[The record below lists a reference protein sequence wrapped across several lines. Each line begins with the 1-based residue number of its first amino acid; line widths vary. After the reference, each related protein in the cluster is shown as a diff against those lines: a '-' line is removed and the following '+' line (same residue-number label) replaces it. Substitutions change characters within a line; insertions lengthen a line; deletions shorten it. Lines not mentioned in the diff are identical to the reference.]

1 MKLRSLAVNQFK
13 KFTSPMRLD
22 NINDGLNIVVGPNE
36 MGKSTL
42 LDALRAIL
50 FEKYDSK
57 AKPVKDL
64 QNDRNRAAPVVE
76 LAFELNE
83 GGYRIR
89 KRFIKRPY
97 ARLECPDG
105 RILEGDAAE
114 DELRELLSLGKP
126 GTRGAQSETLGMW
139 NVLWVKQGKSFG
151 APDLPESARGNLHS
165 ALESEVGTVLGGRRG
180 RQLPQAIEKQLSEL
194 VTSRTNSPR
203 GQYKN
208 LLEKESSLNEEIES
222 LEGRQA
228 ELSDTLAHLDEAQE
242 RLKLLSLED
251 RDKADAEEIERARER
266 LGNLE
271 QLESRIKA
279 AEKELELR
287 KFKLE
292 KAENEEKERRELKND
307 IEEKETDLKEAR
319 KRHEEVQKEEKEYRQ
334 RIEELHSAVHAA
346 EADVTNAEESVL
358 QKELVLEVVRLKGQI
373 EELET
378 HFEKAQKAEER
389 QRIAERD
396 AVAIMVT
403 EDLIERIRVADKE
416 LEKATSRLSAVATT
430 ITFDMDLKR
439 PGDIEVEGES
449 LANDHSSIQAVSP
462 VTIRIPE
469 YGRITVDPAV
479 KNRSELL
486 SHQNEAKAELKEAL
500 RKAGV
505 ESPEEAQNRYDEKE
519 RLFRDADLAR
529 KEAELHSPATDD
541 HGAGAQALGSYIE
554 SLSLIFKA
562 KTDKLNLTQLPNLK
576 ESEAI
581 LDSTRKQA
589 ADARHALD
597 NARAKLSGPDEE
609 LGRLK
614 IELGTSNE
622 RYESVKK
629 DIDRFQGKLEEAEKQ
644 CSDNQIQTNIETSR
658 TLLSGQ
664 EEILTELGAKRED
677 DSLERLQV
685 RIDRLEKVIS
695 DRREKRSN
703 LEVEIGRLKS
713 HIEVSEGTG
722 LDEAI
727 QQKNRELE
735 LCQEEIRRSKREVD
749 VLTLLLSAL
758 RDAEREAKERYMS
771 PVVNRLRPYLQ
782 YLFPGADITIDENL
796 EITGVLRER
805 GYEEPFHHLSMGT
818 QEQIAVLVR
827 LAFAEMLV
835 EQGQPA
841 TVVLDDALVFS
852 DDHRMNNMF
861 DILNISAKNIQV
873 LIFTCREQLFEGIG
887 GHRLS
892 LETENSEELMSA

>member
-22 NINDGLNIVVGPNE
+22 NINDGLNIVIGPNE

-57 AKPVKDL
+57 ARPVKDL
-64 QNDRNRAAPVVE
+64 QNDRNKAAPVVE

-83 GGYRIR
+83 EVYRIR
-89 KRFIKRPY
+89 KRFIKKPY

-114 DELRELLSLGKP
+114 EELRELLSLGKP
-126 GTRGAQSETLGMW
+126 GPRGAQSETLGMW

-180 RQLPQAIEKQLSEL
+180 RQLPQAIEKQLGEL
-194 VTSRTNSPR
+194 VTSRTNSPK
-203 GQYKN
+203 GEYKK
-208 LLEKESSLNEEIES
+208 LLEKESSLNEEVER
-222 LEGRQA
+222 LEERQA
-228 ELSDTLAHLDEAQE
+228 ELSDTLTRLDEAQE
-242 RLKLLSLED
+242 KLRLLSSED
-251 RDKADAEEIERARER
+251 RDKADAEEIERTRER
-266 LGNLE
+266 RSKLE
-271 QLESRIKA
+271 QLENRIKA

-287 KFKLE
+287 KLKLE
-292 KAENEEKERRELKND
+292 KTENEEKERRELKKD
-307 IEEKETDLKEAR
+307 IGEKETGLKEAK
-319 KRHEEVQKEEKEYRQ
+319 KRHKEVQKAEKECREK
-334 RIEELHSAVHAA
+334 IEELHSSVRAA
-346 EADVTNAEESVL
+346 EADVTDAEESVL
-358 QKELVLEVVRLKGQI
+358 QKELVLEAVRLRDQI
-373 EELET
+373 EELGT
-378 HFEKAQKAEER
+378 HFEKARKAEER
-389 QRIAERD
+389 QRTAERD
-396 AVAIMVT
+396 AAAITVT
-403 EDLIERIRVADKE
+403 ENLVERIRTAEKE
-416 LEKATSRLSAVATT
+416 LEKTTGRLSAVATT
-430 ITFDMDLKR
+430 ITFDMDPKR
-439 PGDIEVEGES
+439 PDNIEVDGES
-449 LANDHSSIQAVSP
+449 LADDHSSIQAVSP
-462 VTIRIPE
+462 VTIKIPE
-469 YGRITVDPAV
+469 HGRITVDPAV
-479 KNRSELL
+479 KNRSKLL
-486 SHQNEAKAELKEAL
+486 SHQNEAKTELKEAL
-500 RKAGV
+500 EKAGV
-505 ESPEEAQNRYDEKE
+505 ESLEEAQSRYDEKE
-519 RLFRDADLAR
+519 RLLRDADLAR

-541 HGAGAQALGSYIE
+541 HGAGAQALGNYIE
-554 SLSLIFKA
+554 SLSLILKA
-562 KTDKLNLTQLPNLK
+562 KTDKLNLSELPNLK
-576 ESEAI
+576 ECEAI
-581 LDSTRKQA
+581 LDSVKKRA
-589 ADARHALD
+589 VDARHVLD

-622 RYESVKK
+622 RYENVKK
-629 DIDRFQGKLEEAEKQ
+629 DVGHLQDKLKEAEEQ
-644 CSDNQIQTNIETSR
+644 CSDNQLQTNIEISR
-658 TLLSGQ
+658 NLLSEQ
-664 EEILTELGAKRED
+664 EEALSGLNTERED
-677 DSLERLQV
+677 DSLEHLQA
-685 RIDRLEKVIS
+685 RINRLEKAIS

-713 HIEVSEGTG
+713 HIEISEGAG

-749 VLTLLLSAL
+749 VLTLLLSTL

-796 EITGVLRER
+796 EITGVLRQR

-887 GHRLS
+887 GNHLS
-892 LETENSEELMSA
+892 LETENSEELISA

>member
-42 LDALRAIL
+42 LDALRAVL

-57 AKPVKDL
+57 ARPVKDL

-83 GGYRIR
+83 EVYQIR

-114 DELRELLSLGKP
+114 DELRDLLSLGKP
-126 GTRGAQSETLGMW
+126 GPRGAQSETLGMW
-139 NVLWVKQGKSFG
+139 NVLWVKQGMSFG
-151 APDLPESARGNLHS
+151 APDLPESARGNLHN

-194 VTSRTNSPR
+194 VTSSTNSPK

-208 LLEKESSLNEEIES
+208 LLEKESSLNEEIER
-222 LEGRQA
+222 LEERQA
-228 ELSDTLAHLDEAQE
+228 ELSDTLTRLEETQE
-242 RLKLLSLED
+242 RLKLLSSED
-251 RDKADAEEIERARER
+251 RDKTDAEEIERTRER
-266 LGNLE
+266 RSELE

-287 KFKLE
+287 KLKLE
-292 KAENEEKERRELKND
+292 KAENEEKERRELKED
-307 IEEKETDLKEAR
+307 VEAKETDLKEAR
-319 KRHEEVQKEEKEYRQ
+319 KRHEEVQKEERECRKK
-334 RIEELHSAVHAA
+334 IEKLHSAVRAA
-346 EADVTNAEESVL
+346 EADVTDAEESAL
-358 QKELVLEVVRLKGQI
+358 QKEFVLEAVRLKEQI

-378 HFEKAQKAEER
+378 HFEKARKAEER
-389 QRIAERD
+389 QRTAERD
-396 AVAIMVT
+396 AAAITVT
-403 EDLIERIRVADKE
+403 EYLIERIRTAEKE
-416 LEKATSRLSAVATT
+416 LEKVIGRLSAVATT
-430 ITFDMDLKR
+430 ITFDMDPKR
-439 PGDIEVEGES
+439 PDGIEVDEES

-486 SHQNEAKAELKEAL
+486 SHQNEAKTELKEAL
-500 RKAGV
+500 GKAGI
-505 ESPEEAQNRYDEKE
+505 ESPEEAQSRYDKKEK
-519 RLFRDADLAR
+519 LLRDADLAR

-541 HGAGAQALGSYIE
+541 YGAGAQALGDYIE
-554 SLSLIFKA
+554 SLSLILKA
-562 KTDKLNLTQLPNLK
+562 KTDKLNLSELPNLK
-576 ESEAI
+576 ESEAT
-581 LDSTRKQA
+581 LDSTKKRA

-629 DIDRFQGKLEEAEKQ
+629 DVDRLRVKLEEEEKQ
-644 CSDNQIQTNIETSR
+644 RSGNQLQTTIDTSR
-658 TLLSGQ
+658 TLLFEQ
-664 EEILTELGAKRED
+664 EKALTELDAERED
-677 DSLERLQV
+677 DSLEHLQARINRLG
-685 RIDRLEKVIS
+685 KAIS
-695 DRREKRSN
+695 DRREKRSS

-713 HIEVSEGTG
+713 HIEVSEGAG
-722 LDEAI
+722 IDEAI
-727 QQKNRELE
+727 QQKNREFE
-735 LCQEEIRRSKREVD
+735 FCQEEIRRSKREVD
-749 VLTLLLSAL
+749 VLTLLLSTL
-758 RDAEREAKERYMS
+758 RDAERKAKERYMS

-861 DILNISAKNIQV
+861 DILNISARNIQV
-873 LIFTCREQLFEGIG
+873 LIFTCREQLFEGVG
-887 GHRLS
+887 GHHLS
-892 LETENSEELMSA
+892 LGTENSEELISA

>member
-22 NINDGLNIVVGPNE
+22 NINNGLNIVVGPNE

-57 AKPVKDL
+57 ARPVKDL

-83 GGYRIR
+83 GVYRIR
-89 KRFIKRPY
+89 KRFIKKPY

-114 DELRELLSLGKP
+114 DELRKLLSLGKP
-126 GTRGAQSETLGMW
+126 GPRGAQSETLGMW

-194 VTSRTNSPR
+194 VTSRTNNPR

-208 LLEKESSLNEEIES
+208 LLEKETSLKEEIER
-222 LEGRQA
+222 LEERQA
-228 ELSDTLAHLDEAQE
+228 ELSDTLTRLDEAQE
-242 RLKLLSLED
+242 KLRLLSSED
-251 RDKADAEEIERARER
+251 RDKDDAEEIERTRER
-266 LGNLE
+266 CGKLE
-271 QLESRIKA
+271 QLENRIKA

-287 KFKLE
+287 KLKLE
-292 KAENEEKERRELKND
+292 KAENEEKERRELKKD
-307 IEEKETDLKEAR
+307 IGEKETDLQEAK
-319 KRHEEVQKEEKEYRQ
+319 KRHKEVQEAEKECQ
-334 RIEELHSAVHAA
+334 EKIEELHSAVRAA
-346 EADVTNAEESVL
+346 EADVTDAEESVL
-358 QKELVLEVVRLKGQI
+358 QKELVLEAVRLRDQI

-378 HFEKAQKAEER
+378 HFEKARKAEER
-389 QRIAERD
+389 QRTAERD
-396 AVAIMVT
+396 AAAITVT
-403 EDLIERIRVADKE
+403 ENLVERIRTAEKE
-416 LEKATSRLSAVATT
+416 LEKTTGRLSAVATT
-430 ITFDMDLKR
+430 ITFDMDPKR
-439 PGDIEVEGES
+439 PDDIEVDGES
-449 LANDHSSIQAVSP
+449 LADDHFSIQAVSP
-462 VTIRIPE
+462 VTIKIPE
-469 YGRITVDPAV
+469 HGRITVDPAV
-479 KNRSELL
+479 KNRSKLL
-486 SHQNEAKAELKEAL
+486 SHQNEAKTELKEVL
-500 RKAGV
+500 EKAGV
-505 ESPEEAQNRYDEKE
+505 ESPEEAQSRYDEKE
-519 RLFRDADLAR
+519 RLLRDADLAR

-541 HGAGAQALGSYIE
+541 HGAGAQALGNYIE
-554 SLSLIFKA
+554 SHSLILKA
-562 KTDKLNLTQLPNLK
+562 KTDKLNLSELPNLK

-581 LDSTRKQA
+581 LDNVKKRA
-589 ADARHALD
+589 VDARHVLD
-597 NARAKLSGPDEE
+597 NARAKLSGPDKE

-622 RYESVKK
+622 RYENVKK
-629 DIDRFQGKLEEAEKQ
+629 DINHLQDKLGEAEKQ
-644 CSDNQIQTNIETSR
+644 CSDNQLQTNIKTSR
-658 TLLSGQ
+658 NMLSEQ
-664 EEILTELGAKRED
+664 EEALTELNTERED
-677 DSLERLQV
+677 DSLEHLQA
-685 RIDRLEKVIS
+685 RINRLEKTIS

-713 HIEVSEGTG
+713 HIEVSEGAG

-735 LCQEEIRRSKREVD
+735 LCQEEVRRSKREVD
-749 VLTLLLSAL
+749 ILTLLLSTL

-873 LIFTCREQLFEGIG
+873 LIFTCREHIFEGIG
-887 GHRLS
+887 GNHLS
-892 LETENSEELMSA
+892 LETENSEELISA

>member
-42 LDALRAIL
+42 LDALRAVL

-83 GGYRIR
+83 GIYRIR
-89 KRFIKRPY
+89 KRFVKRPY

-105 RILEGDAAE
+105 RILEGDVAE
-114 DELRELLSLGKP
+114 DELRKLLSLGKP
-126 GTRGAQSETLGMW
+126 GPRGAQSETLGMW

-151 APDLPESARGNLHS
+151 VPDLPESARGNLHS

-194 VTSRTNSPR
+194 VTSRTNNPR

-208 LLEKESSLNEEIES
+208 LLEKEASLNEEIER
-222 LEGRQA
+222 LEERQA

-242 RLKLLSLED
+242 RLRLLSLED
-251 RDKADAEEIERARER
+251 CDKTDAEEIERARER
-266 LGNLE
+266 LGSLE

-319 KRHEEVQKEEKEYRQ
+319 KRHEEVQKEEKECRQ
-334 RIEELHSAVHAA
+334 RIEELHSAVRAA
-346 EADVTNAEESVL
+346 EADVTSAEESVL

-389 QRIAERD
+389 QRTVERD

-403 EDLIERIRVADKE
+403 EDLIERIRAADKE

-430 ITFDMDLKR
+430 ITFDMDPKR
-439 PGDIEVEGES
+439 LGDIEVEGES

-486 SHQNEAKAELKEAL
+486 SHQNEAKTELKEAL

-505 ESPEEAQNRYDEKE
+505 ESPEEAQSRYDEKE
-519 RLFRDADLAR
+519 RLLRDADLAR

-562 KTDKLNLTQLPNLK
+562 KTDKLNLSQLPNLK
-576 ESEAI
+576 ESETI
-581 LDSTRKQA
+581 LDSTKKRA
-589 ADARHALD
+589 ADARHVLD

-629 DIDRFQGKLEEAEKQ
+629 DIHRLQGKLREAEEQ
-644 CSDNQIQTNIETSR
+644 RSDNQLQTNIKTSR
-658 TLLSGQ
+658 TLLSEQ

-685 RIDRLEKVIS
+685 RIDRLEKAIS

-852 DDHRMNNMF
+852 DDHRMKNMF

-892 LETENSEELMSA
+892 METENSEELMSA

>member
-13 KFTSPMRLD
+13 KFTSSMRLD

-42 LDALRAIL
+42 LDALRAVL

-83 GGYRIR
+83 GIYRIR

-126 GTRGAQSETLGMW
+126 GPRGAQSETLGMW
-139 NVLWVKQGKSFG
+139 NVLWVKQGTSFG

-194 VTSRTNSPR
+194 VTSRTNNPR
-203 GQYKN
+203 GQYKD
-208 LLEKESSLNEEIES
+208 LLDKGASLNEEIEG
-222 LEGRQA
+222 LEERQA
-228 ELSDTLAHLDEAQE
+228 ELSDTLTRLDEAQE
-242 RLKLLSLED
+242 KLRLLSSEEQN
-251 RDKADAEEIERARER
+251 KTDAKEIERARER
-266 LGNLE
+266 RGKLE

-279 AEKELELR
+279 AEKEFELR
-287 KFKLE
+287 KLKLE
-292 KAENEEKERRELKND
+292 KAENEEKERRELKKD
-307 IEEKETDLKEAR
+307 IKAKKTDLKEA
-319 KRHEEVQKEEKEYRQ
+319 KKQHEEVQKKERECREK
-334 RIEELHSAVHAA
+334 IEELHSAVRTA
-346 EADVTNAEESVL
+346 EAKVTNAEEIER
-358 QKELVLEVVRLKGQI
+358 QKELALEAVRLKDRI

-378 HFEKAQKAEER
+378 HFQKARKAEER

-396 AVAIMVT
+396 ATAITIT
-403 EDLIERIRVADKE
+403 EDLIARIRTAEKE
-416 LEKATSRLSAVATT
+416 LEKATGRLSSVATT
-430 ITFDMDLKR
+430 ITFDMEPKR
-439 PGDIEVEGES
+439 PEDIEVDGEP
-449 LANDHSSIQAVSP
+449 LVDNHSSIQAVSP

-469 YGRITVDPAV
+469 YGRINIDPAV

-486 SHQNEAKAELKEAL
+486 SHQNKAKAKLKEVL
-500 RKAGV
+500 GKAGV
-505 ESPEEAQNRYDEKE
+505 ESPEEAQSRYDEKE
-519 RLFRDADLAR
+519 RLLRDADLAR

-541 HGAGAQALGSYIE
+541 HGAGAQALGGYIE
-554 SLSLIFKA
+554 SLSLILKDT
-562 KTDKLNLTQLPNLK
+562 TDKLNLSELPSLK

-581 LDSTRKQA
+581 FDSAKEQT
-589 ADARHALD
+589 ADARRTLG

-609 LGRLK
+609 LGKLQ

-629 DIDRFQGKLEEAEKQ
+629 DIGRLQGKLREEKKH
-644 CSDNQIQTNIETSR
+644 CSDNQLQTNIETSR
-658 TLLSGQ
+658 TLLSEQ
-664 EEILTELGAKRED
+664 EKALTELSAERED
-677 DSLERLQV
+677 DSLEHLQA
-685 RIDRLEKVIS
+685 RINRLEKAIS

-703 LEVEIGRLKS
+703 LEVEIGKLKS
-713 HIEVSEGTG
+713 HIEVSEGAG

-749 VLTLLLSAL
+749 VLTLLLSTL

-782 YLFPGADITIDENL
+782 HLFPGADITIDENL
-796 EITGVLRER
+796 EITGMLRER

-887 GHRLS
+887 GHQLS
-892 LETENSEELMSA
+892 LEAENSEELISA

>member
-57 AKPVKDL
+57 ARPVKDL
-64 QNDRNRAAPVVE
+64 QNDRNKAAPVVE
-76 LAFELNE
+76 LAFELNKE
-83 GGYRIR
+83 IYRIR

-114 DELRELLSLGKP
+114 DELRKLLSLGKP
-126 GTRGAQSETLGMW
+126 GPRGAQSETLGMW
-139 NVLWVKQGKSFG
+139 NVLWVKQGMSFG

-180 RQLPQAIEKQLSEL
+180 RQLPQTIEKQLSEL
-194 VTSRTNSPR
+194 VTSRTNNPR

-208 LLEKESSLNEEIES
+208 LLEKETSLKEEIEK
-222 LEGRQA
+222 LEERQA
-228 ELSDTLAHLDEAQE
+228 ELSDTLARLDEAQE
-242 RLKLLSLED
+242 KLRLLSSED
-251 RDKADAEEIERARER
+251 RDKADAEEIERTRER
-266 LGNLE
+266 CSKLE
-271 QLESRIKA
+271 QLENRIKA

-287 KFKLE
+287 KLKLE
-292 KAENEEKERRELKND
+292 KAENEEKERRELKKNVG
-307 IEEKETDLKEAR
+307 EKETDLKEAK
-319 KRHEEVQKEEKEYRQ
+319 KRHKEVQKAEKECQ
-334 RIEELHSAVHAA
+334 EKIEELHSAVRAA
-346 EADVTNAEESVL
+346 EADVTDAEESVL
-358 QKELVLEVVRLKGQI
+358 QKDLVLEAVRLRDQI

-378 HFEKAQKAEER
+378 HFEKAREAEER
-389 QRIAERD
+389 QRTAERD
-396 AVAIMVT
+396 AAAITVT
-403 EDLIERIRVADKE
+403 ENLVERIRTAEKE
-416 LEKATSRLSAVATT
+416 LEKTTGRLSAVATS
-430 ITFDMDLKR
+430 ITFDMDPKR
-439 PGDIEVEGES
+439 PDDIEVDGES
-449 LANDHSSIQAVSP
+449 LADDHSSIQAVSP
-462 VTIRIPE
+462 VTIKIPE
-469 YGRITVDPAV
+469 HGRITVDPAV
-479 KNRSELL
+479 KNRSKLL
-486 SHQNEAKAELKEAL
+486 SHQNEAKTELKEAL
-500 RKAGV
+500 EKAGV
-505 ESPEEAQNRYDEKE
+505 ESPEEAQSRYDEKE
-519 RLFRDADLAR
+519 RLLRDADLAR
-529 KEAELHSPATDD
+529 KEAELHSPETDD
-541 HGAGAQALGSYIE
+541 HGAGAQALGNYIE
-554 SLSLIFKA
+554 SLSLILKA
-562 KTDKLNLTQLPNLK
+562 KTDKLNLSELPNLK

-581 LDSTRKQA
+581 LDSVKKRA
-589 ADARHALD
+589 VDARHVLD

-622 RYESVKK
+622 RYENVKK
-629 DIDRFQGKLEEAEKQ
+629 DVGRLQDKLKEEKEQ
-644 CSDNQIQTNIETSR
+644 CSDNQLQTNIKTSR
-658 TLLSGQ
+658 TLLSEQQ
-664 EEILTELGAKRED
+664 EALTELNTERED
-677 DSLERLQV
+677 DSLEHLQA
-685 RIDRLEKVIS
+685 RINRLEKAIS

-713 HIEVSEGTG
+713 HIEISEGAG

-735 LCQEEIRRSKREVD
+735 LCQEEVRRSKREVD
-749 VLTLLLSAL
+749 VLTLLLSTL

-852 DDHRMNNMF
+852 DDHRMNRMF

-887 GHRLS
+887 GCHLS
-892 LETENSEELMSA
+892 LEAEDMEKLISA